1 MATSRTPTAGQ
12 PVQVNSGS
20 QVADIS
26 ALLGALFGQSQTGT
40 TTMNAGDTTALQQL
54 LAQLQST
61 DYTAALQ
68 SIFQQAAGQI
78 PGFQAAY
85 GNAMGAR
92 SGGNTAMQAA
102 LNQLLQQTTLAGAKQ
117 TADMQLQNQQIQAN
131 AAGNVAQATRGT
143 TQTTKQE
150 TPGMAKEL
158 MGVVALMQA
167 AQKLTGSK
175 NLEELGQ
182 KIGFGSA
189 PAQTTAPATPAPQTM
204 TQAPAQQVTGA
215 QAPQMSMATGV
226 NTLASLLG
234 GNAGT
239 AGQNNAFADMGLSPD
254 MYDFGGGMSYAP
266 GMEPLQINELIGGGG
281 MSTSP
286 LVQAPNILDYFGPEP
301 TDYGS
306 SFNDAT
312 EFDYSAYY

>member
-1 MATSRTPTAGQ
+1 MANPATPTTGK

-26 ALLGALFGQSQTGT
+26 ALLGALFGQSKTDT

-54 LAQLQST
+54 LAQLQGT

-85 GNAMGAR
+85 SNAMGAR

-131 AAGNVAQATRGT
+131 AADNVAQATRGT
-143 TQTTKQE
+143 TQTTKQK

-158 MGVVALMQA
+158 MSVVALMQA

-182 KIGFGSA
+182 KFGFGSA

-215 QAPQMSMATGV
+215 QAPQQAFVNPVLFQQPGMGSMEWTGGQALQPGFANFSDQFSFGANELSAQSGV
-226 NTLASLLG
+226 DPMDALIQITG
-234 GNAGT
+234 GFGT
-239 AGQNNAFADMGLSPD
+239 APGFE
-254 MYDFGGGMSYAP
+254 AP
-266 GMEPLQINELIGGGG
+266 M
-281 MSTSP
+281 
-286 LVQAPNILDYFGPEP
+286 P